1 LNMTQ
6 PSNGQAL
13 SQQEH
18 RLLPK
23 GSPSRYTGERLLRTR
38 PRTYQKIVALLA
50 DPMWSVNRIAQVC
63 KVGEHSVVGVRER
76 EAATIEERKKRLT
89 STLVDVATLGA
100 EQMERKIGKS
110 SLRDATIATGVA
122 TDKVL
127 ALQGKSPVGIQIANI
142 RMPTP
147 EEQEE
152 TRRAHHALD
161 EITRILSGPRPL
173 SPEDRLMVEAQLCA
187 LKSGHHAD
195 E

>member
-1 LNMTQ
+1 MVVMREGHCILLQASLPVRANMTQ
-6 PSNGQAL
+6 LSNGQAL

-50 DPMWSVNRIAQVC
+50 DPTWSVNRIAQVC

-89 STLVDVATLGA
+89 PTLVDVATLGA

-142 RMPTP
+142 PMPS
-147 EEQEE
+147 EEERAE
-152 TRRAHHALD
+152 RRAIDQKLD
-161 EITRILSGPRPL
+161 AIAR
-173 SPEDRLMVEAQLCA
+173 RLMERCEP
-187 LKSGHHAD
+187 KP
-195 E
+195 

>member
-1 LNMTQ
+1 MTQ

-50 DPMWSVNRIAQVC
+50 DPTWSVNRIAQVC

-76 EAATIEERKKRLT
+76 EASTIEERKKRLT
-89 STLVDVATLGA
+89 SVLVDVATLGA

-142 RMPTP
+142 AMPS
-147 EEQEE
+147 EEERE
-152 TRRAHHALD
+152 RLRRRDRALD
-161 EITRILSGPRPL
+161 EITRLLHKPEPL
-173 SPEDRLMVEAQLCA
+173 TTKEELMIKAQLCA
-187 LKSGHHAD
+187 LKSGQSAD